1 MWCMKF
7 CFLVPSPTPKPNPK
21 KDRQS
26 NETGIWSD
34 PDIFVRKNSTV
45 WRKSCFGCLRWSLN
59 PPKHAHAHRK
69 STWQTWCCQH
79 IGPCIQECSCVS
91 SDKYFSAAR
100 SFGDCAAF
108 CAAQKFPRFH
118 YETTADATGTC
129 ACCTFGGIPGTEAST
144 GSVYTYADNATVVV
158 ETSHGMAPC
167 FLPLLSLMSL
177 SLLWPGRF
185 TLFHIVSPC
194 HLNGSAPVK
203 CWKYSH
209 IPAIIGVSL
218 SVQQV
223 QSENLVKFIWRIII
237 LFQIQFQAFSK
248 FVFQPH
254 PIASCSAVCTLY
266 ISRLC
271 YCF

>member
-129 ACCTFGGIPGTEAST
+129 ACCTFGGMPGTEAST
-144 GSVYTYADNATVVV
+144 GSVYTYADNATVREYVIEPICTQCSCQSTGGWRGYQSLESCARTCEQEGSWFKHASGRRYDGLPGPWVYFSAYDHVPKIVERNFVPVV
-158 ETSHGMAPC
+158 DN
-167 FLPLLSLMSL
+167 
-177 SLLWPGRF
+177 
-185 TLFHIVSPC
+185 VD
-194 HLNGSAPVK
+194 N
-203 CWKYSH
+203 
-209 IPAIIGVSL
+209 
-218 SVQQV
+218 
-223 QSENLVKFIWRIII
+223 
-237 LFQIQFQAFSK
+237 
-248 FVFQPH
+248 
-254 PIASCSAVCTLY
+254 
-266 ISRLC
+266 
-271 YCF
+271 